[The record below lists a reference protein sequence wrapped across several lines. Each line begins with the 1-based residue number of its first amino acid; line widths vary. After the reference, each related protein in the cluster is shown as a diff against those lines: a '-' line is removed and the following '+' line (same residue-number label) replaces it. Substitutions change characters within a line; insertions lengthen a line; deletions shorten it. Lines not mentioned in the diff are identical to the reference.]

1 MAPYIKYGQLSSSKS
16 SIKFFFKCS
25 DKKCNKRKF
34 KVLKFL
40 PPTLT
45 PAQKDRLAA
54 KNLEN
59 QAVPGINYKDRTLED
74 KG

>member
-1 MAPYIKYGQLSSSKS
+1 MAPYIKYGQLSSSKRR
-16 SIKFFFKCS
+16 INFFFKCS

-45 PAQKDRLAA
+45 PAQKDRLA
-54 KNLEN
+54 
-59 QAVPGINYKDRTLED
+59 VPGINYKDRTLED
-74 KG
+74 KE